1 MKRKIILLA
10 AVVAI
15 IVAIVLVLFP
25 SPKATVAS
33 ATIPG
38 TTLNSGESA
47 IIYRFTV
54 LAENADVKIEQ
65 IYFDFQGA
73 SLGNLSFRDD
83 SDIELPGAFYYN
95 SEGTIRFWPGWPLG
109 EKIVVPE
116 GTTRVFNLRGNVIG
130 RGALSIKIQGLVIE
144 KGSVKGLPSIITTL
158 VIK

>member
-15 IVAIVLVLFP
+15 IVAIALVLFP

-38 TTLNSGESA
+38 TTMNSGESA

-95 SEGTIRFWPGWPLG
+95 SEGTIRFWLA
-109 EKIVVPE
+109 
-116 GTTRVFNLRGNVIG
+116 T
-130 RGALSIKIQGLVIE
+130 SY
-144 KGSVKGLPSIITTL
+144 SM
-158 VIK
+158 